1 MVDDRPPYATH
12 QEIEQ
17 LRDELRRL
25 KEEQEKRKN
34 GRHEDGQPKDQK
46 KEEKNG

>member
-25 KEEQEKRKN
+25 KEEQEKQKN